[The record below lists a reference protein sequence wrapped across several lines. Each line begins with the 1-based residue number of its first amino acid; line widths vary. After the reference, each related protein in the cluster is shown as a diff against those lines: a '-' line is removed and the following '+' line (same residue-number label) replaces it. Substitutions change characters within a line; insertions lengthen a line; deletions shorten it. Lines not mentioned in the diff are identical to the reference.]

1 MFSFQ
6 NHSRRMDFRV
16 KVSFRITTCFTLYTL
31 WKPRILSKH
40 AISVFAD
47 APRKRTDKAM
57 IFIDFWH
64 FPISQ
69 KCLLAIPQLFI
80 ARKCREFFASSV
92 GFELDGFKRN
102 SGRMLRV
109 TCSWSAP
116 SNRIFRVPLVTRDF
130 SWDPN
135 RKKRQERFGML
146 RLHPNRQTQ
155 KRFATDFA
163 VGKKTLFFFGGHFPD
178 VLDSKRWFGTEP
190 LVPPPI
196 CSPYL
201 SLEGC

>member
-1 MFSFQ
+1 
-6 NHSRRMDFRV
+6 
-16 KVSFRITTCFTLYTL
+16 
-31 WKPRILSKH
+31 
-40 AISVFAD
+40 
-47 APRKRTDKAM
+47 M

-163 VGKKTLFFFGGHFPD
+163 VGKKNIVFFGGHFPD

>member
-16 KVSFRITTCFTLYTL
+16 NISFRITACFTLYTL

-40 AISVFAD
+40 AISVFAN
-47 APRKRTDKAM
+47 APQKRTDKAM

-69 KCLLAIPQLFI
+69 KWLLAIPQLFI

-92 GFELDGFKRN
+92 GFEMVSRGIQVECWGSRAAGLRLRTGF
-102 SGRMLRV
+102 SGYRWSLGTFPGTLIGKNAKKGLACCGCTQTDKHKKKSPQILRRLLFFRW
-109 TCSWSAP
+109 TCSGCFGFETLVRNGTSGST
-116 SNRIFRVPLVTRDF
+116 SNLQP
-130 SWDPN
+130 
-135 RKKRQERFGML
+135 
-146 RLHPNRQTQ
+146 H
-155 KRFATDFA
+155 
-163 VGKKTLFFFGGHFPD
+163 
-178 VLDSKRWFGTEP
+178 
-190 LVPPPI
+190 
-196 CSPYL
+196 L